1 MTFGFPVHIP
11 VQNNNCIVFGGNEL
25 AYHRT
30 VELLK
35 FGAKVTVISPF
46 LCEPLSQLDQQRAI
60 RHIPRKYIRGDCSF
74 AVMCV
79 AATDNSAMNIAIS
92 EECKA
97 KKVPVNVTDPPEYG
111 TFSFPV
117 VANTNHIMVSI
128 VGSPGLDED
137 KLLKVRDA
145 IQRLLNQI
153 SDI

>member
-1 MTFGFPVHIP
+1 MTFGFPVHLP

-25 AYHRT
+25 AYTRAA
-30 VELLK
+30 ELLK

-46 LCEPLSQLDQQRAI
+46 LCEPLSKLDQECAI

-74 AVMCV
+74 AAMCV
-79 AATDNSAMNIAIS
+79 AATDSPAMNIAIS
-92 EECKA
+92 DECKA
-97 KKVPVNVTDPPEYG
+97 KKVPVNVTNPPEYG

-117 VANTNHIMVSI
+117 VAKTNNIMVSVI
-128 VGSPGLDED
+128 GCIGESED

-153 SDI
+153 PDI